1 MSSQNA
7 APNTSARDLRWPP
20 LPRDAWTPTRET
32 LHLWMQVIGKLKVE
46 LAPFQNHLW
55 HTGLHLTA
63 DGLST
68 GPMPCGADAI
78 EVAFDF
84 REHRLIIVS
93 SNGRR
98 VELPLAPMSVAD
110 FYAEVLK
117 SLASIGCQVSINPK
131 SQELPEPIMLD
142 KDVTHAS
149 YDPDP
154 VQRWWRILTSTAE
167 VAERHRQYFTGKT
180 SGVLFYWGGFDLA
193 IARYNGEPC
202 APPPHGGYIFRV
214 AESET
219 NWTAGFWPGSG
230 KADYSCFYAY
240 AYPQP
245 EGITTAKLQPDAA
258 FWSDDM
264 REFLLPYDAVRTA
277 DDPDQAL
284 LEFLQST
291 YDAAATYGKW
301 DRERLELRE
310 IPRPR

>member
-1 MSSQNA
+1 MIIPSA
-7 APNTSARDLRWPP
+7 APSASERAQRWPP
-20 LPRDAWTPTRET
+20 LPREDWTATRET
-32 LHLWMQVIGKLKVE
+32 LHLWTQVIGKLTVE

-55 HTGLHLTA
+55 QTGLHLTA
-63 DGLST
+63 HGLST
-68 GPMPCGADAI
+68 GPLPCGPDVI
-78 EVAFDF
+78 EAAFDF
-84 REHRLIIVS
+84 REHQLRIVS
-93 SNGRR
+93 SNGKR
-98 VELPLAPMSVAD
+98 VDLPLVPRSVAD
-110 FYAEVLK
+110 FYAEVMAA
-117 SLASIGCQVSINPK
+117 LASVGCQVAINPK
-131 SQELPEPIMLD
+131 AQELPESVQLD
-142 KDVTHAS
+142 QDFSHAS

-167 VAERHRQYFTGKT
+167 VAERHRQYYTGKT

-193 IARYNGEPC
+193 IARYNGVPC
-202 APPPHGGYIFRV
+202 DPPQNGGYIFRV

-230 KADYSCFYAY
+230 KADYSAFYAY

-245 EGITTAKLQPDAA
+245 EGITAAEVRPAAA
-258 FWSDDM
+258 FWSADM

-284 LEFLQST
+284 LEFFQST
-291 YDAAATYGKW
+291 YEAAATYGKW